1 MKKETKE
8 TKSEQKSEPT
18 TYDEYVKS
26 LEPDEENKIK
36 EIFELFD
43 KNLDGGVDMK
53 ELEFILNSLEIRP
66 NHEELAAMMAEADYD
81 NKGYINEK
89 DFKYII
95 AKQKIDYKKKL
106 IQEAR
111 MLHYLLLYLS
121 YI

>member
-1 MKKETKE
+1 MKKETKP
-8 TKSEQKSEPT
+8 EQKSEPT
-18 TYDEYVKS
+18 TYEEYIKS

-66 NHEELAAMMAEADYD
+66 NHEELAAMMAEADHG
-81 NKGYINEK
+81 NKGFINEQ

-111 MLHYLLLYLS
+111 TSYILS
-121 YI
+121 YIYIYR